1 MDMAMMSGMST
12 MTMIGMNTETE
23 IIEIMRG
30 MNTDI
35 NAVFAGA
42 KEQGHERLKKIA
54 SQKNNS
60 CSSSVHFISGR
71 LKT

>member
-12 MTMIGMNTETE
+12 MTMIGMNTEIE

-42 KEQGHERLKKIA
+42 KEQGHERLKK
-54 SQKNNS
+54 
-60 CSSSVHFISGR
+60 
-71 LKT
+71 